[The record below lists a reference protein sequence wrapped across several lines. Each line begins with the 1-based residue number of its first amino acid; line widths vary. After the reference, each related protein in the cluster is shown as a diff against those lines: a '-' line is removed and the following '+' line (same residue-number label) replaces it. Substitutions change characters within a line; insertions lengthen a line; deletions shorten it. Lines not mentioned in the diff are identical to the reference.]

1 MRRPRSG
8 AVLTADPMHIGA
20 PFRNRGLTFV
30 TFGLFLVF
38 LIAQGVAGWRA
49 FNDDNLEHGEPPVT
63 FGAYFQRGHFYQA
76 TFENWESE
84 FLQMALYVALT
95 AFLFQKGS
103 AESKDPDSP
112 SEVDVDPAL
121 HRADPNAPWPVR
133 KGGVVLALYKHSL
146 SLALALL
153 FVLSFVGHAVGGLGA
168 YNDDLQA
175 HGDSPVDLVG
185 YLGSSQFWFES
196 FQNWQSEFLAVWAIV
211 TLSIWLRQYGSAE
224 SKPVAAPHDQTGA

>member
-1 MRRPRSG
+1 MYIGEALRSRS
-8 AVLTADPMHIGA
+8 LT
-20 PFRNRGLTFV
+20 LV

-38 LIAQGVAGWRA
+38 LAAQSIAGWRT
-49 FNDDNLEHGEPPVT
+49 FNEDQLEHGEPLVSYSN
-63 FGAYFQRGHFYQA
+63 YFREGHFYQA

-84 FLQMALYVALT
+84 FLQMALYVVFT

-133 KGGVVLALYKHSL
+133 RGGVALALYRHSL
-146 SLALALL
+146 SLALGLL
-153 FVLSFVGHAVGGLGA
+153 FVVSFIGHAVGGLGE
-168 YNDDLQA
+168 YNGERLA
-175 HGDSPVDLVG
+175 HGEGSVDLG
-185 YLGSSQFWFES
+185 AYLGSSQFWFES

-211 TLSIWLRQYGSAE
+211 TLSIWLRQQGSAE

>member
-1 MRRPRSG
+1 MYTGEVLRSRS
-8 AVLTADPMHIGA
+8 LTI
-20 PFRNRGLTFV
+20 V

-38 LIAQGVAGWRA
+38 LAAQSLAGWRA
-49 FNDDNLEHGEPPVT
+49 FNDEERDHGEPAVSY
-63 FGAYFQRGHFYQA
+63 GSYFTRGHFYQA

-112 SEVDVDPAL
+112 SEADVDPAL

-133 KGGVVLALYKHSL
+133 KGGLALAIYRHSL
-146 SLALALL
+146 SIALGLL
-153 FVLSFVGHAVGGLGA
+153 FVLAFAGHAIGGLA
-168 YNDDLQA
+168 ADNDELVA
-175 HGDSPVDLVG
+175 HGDAPVELLG
-185 YLGSSQFWFES
+185 YATSSQFWFES

-211 TLSIWLRQYGSAE
+211 TLSIWLRQQGSPE
-224 SKPVAAPHDQTGA
+224 SKPVAAPHDQTGT